1 MVLLKCEKCGNEVDI
16 GEIFCQ
22 YCGTPIQIVPE
33 YNPLE
38 DEIETSFKEEKKKEE
53 LQKQEERK
61 RIEIQKR
68 HQRQKI
74 QRILIGVVC
83 LCVVIL
89 GFSIYRVYV
98 QYQKV
103 HSYSYQFQ
111 LGEEYLQK
119 KEYGSA
125 VKCYIQALSYD
136 RESIE
141 VRLSAIKAYKALGDY
156 NRAVELLLEVV
167 NLDPQVEYY
176 QMLMEACELTGNID
190 LMNRIL
196 KENQGNAIGEALSE
210 YRVEKITVNLPGG
223 EYHDYLDI
231 TLTSEQKGVTIYYT
245 LDGSQP
251 TKDST
256 PYTNVIRLDKVGTI
270 TLRAVAINEA
280 QLAGEELTQ
289 TYIIKLIAPD
299 PPEIFPESGKYEYS
313 KKIELS
319 VKEGAT
325 AYFTI
330 DGTAPSKENGY
341 PYIEP
346 IDMPIGNTIFSAMI
360 IDKYGMTSSVVKNYY
375 ECFIEREFSYD
386 AAVIKLKNYLV
397 SIEMM
402 TDLNGNRG
410 NGEKINVQFVSLSQ
424 IEDKE
429 CYIFI
434 LRRTVNGESSVLSD
448 KLYAVTTTQGDVYS
462 ITKGLDGTYSFIE
475 NTE

>member
-1 MVLLKCEKCGNEVDI
+1 MKCEKCGNEVDI

-22 YCGTPIQIVPE
+22 QCGTPIQIVPE

-38 DEIETSFKEEKKKEE
+38 DEIEASFKEEKKKEE

-61 RIEIQKR
+61 KREIQRR

-74 QRILIGVVC
+74 QRIAIGIAC
-83 LCVVIL
+83 FCIVIL
-89 GFSIYRVYV
+89 GFSAYKIYTR
-98 QYQKV
+98 YQKV

-111 LGEEYLQK
+111 MGEEYLQK

-125 VKCYIQALSYD
+125 IKCYAQALSYD
-136 RESIE
+136 RDSIE
-141 VRLSAIKAYKALGDY
+141 VRLSAVEAYQALGDY

-176 QMLMEACELTGNID
+176 QKLMEACEAAGNTD

-196 KENQGNAIGEALSE
+196 KENQGNSIGEALSK
-210 YRVEKITVNLPGG
+210 YQVEKITVNLPGG
-223 EYHDYLDI
+223 EYHGFLDI
-231 TLTSEQKGVTIYYT
+231 TLTSQQQGVTIYYT

-251 TKDST
+251 TINST
-256 PYTNVIRLDKVGTI
+256 PYTNVIKLDKIGTT
-270 TLRAVAINEA
+270 TLRAVAINKA

-289 TYIIKLIAPD
+289 TYSIKLIAPE

-313 KKIELS
+313 KKIELN
-319 VKEGAT
+319 VPEGAT

-360 IDKYGMTSSVVKNYY
+360 VDKYGMCSSVAKKNY
-375 ECFIEREFSYD
+375 ECVIERDFSYD

-410 NGEKINVQFVSLSQ
+410 NGEKISVQFVSLSN
-424 IEDKE
+424 IGDRE
-429 CYIFI
+429 CYIFT
-434 LRRTVNGESSVLSD
+434 LRRTVNGESSTLSD
-448 KLYAVTTTQGDVYS
+448 KLYGVTTAQGDVYS
-462 ITKGLDGTYSFIE
+462 ITKAADGTYSLIE